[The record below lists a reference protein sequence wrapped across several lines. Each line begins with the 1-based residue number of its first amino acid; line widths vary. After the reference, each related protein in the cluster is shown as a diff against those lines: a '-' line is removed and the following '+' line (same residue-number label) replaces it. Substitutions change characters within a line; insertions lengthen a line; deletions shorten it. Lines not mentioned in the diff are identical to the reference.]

1 VIIGAPPPGR
11 APTESLPAMTRPEA
25 DPLMPEPAPPSVGPL
40 TRRRQFEGGF
50 EQILFGSRWLM
61 APMYFGLVL
70 SLGLVAFIFLR
81 ELIESVPHMLTESAD
96 DAILVVLSLIDLTLA
111 GNLLLIVLFS
121 GYENFVSKL
130 NIDDGGDRPD
140 WMGKV
145 DFAGLKMKL
154 VGSIVAISAI
164 HLLKEFM
171 ELGKEGET
179 VSMTDG
185 HLFWLTVIHLTFVTS
200 GLLLAVMDYLGA
212 RSGGKH

>member
-1 VIIGAPPPGR
+1 MPHSETAAVQ
-11 APTESLPAMTRPEA
+11 TSKDMTTNARDRLEA
-25 DPLMPEPAPPSVGPL
+25 
-40 TRRRQFEGGF
+40 RF
-50 EQILFGSRWLM
+50 EQALFGSRWLM

-70 SLGLVAFIFLR
+70 SLGLVAFIFMR
-81 ELIESVPHMLTESAD
+81 ELVYAVPNMLTESSD

-130 NIDDGGDRPD
+130 DVDDKGDRPD

-154 VGSIVAISAI
+154 VGSIIAISAI
-164 HLLKEFM
+164 QLLKVFM
-171 ELGKEGET
+171 EMGR
-179 VSMTDG
+179 DG
-185 HLFWLTVIHLTFVTS
+185 AAINTTYLLWLTVIHLTFVMS